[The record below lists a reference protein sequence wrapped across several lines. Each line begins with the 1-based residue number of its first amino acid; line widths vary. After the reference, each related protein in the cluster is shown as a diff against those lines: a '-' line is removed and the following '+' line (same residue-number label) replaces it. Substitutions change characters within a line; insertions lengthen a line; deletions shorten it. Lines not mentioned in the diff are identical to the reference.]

1 MNGREQFSLLL
12 ADLGSSIGLPDFH
25 LKDEQP
31 AQLVFD
37 DNIVVNFE
45 LCPNETFLI
54 IYSSLGEVVDASS
67 HSLEPLNARYKLL
80 LAANLFWRKTGGA
93 TVGLSDDG
101 LAIMSY
107 QHPVD
112 GLDARALESLL
123 VTFVDCAE
131 SLKRTLQ
138 NADEQSEALSI
149 SHPIS
154 SIPSI
159 LSIQSTDHLVKV

>member
-1 MNGREQFSLLL
+1 MNGREKLSLVLTE
-12 ADLGSSIGLPDFH
+12 LGSSIGLPDFH
-25 LKDEQP
+25 LKDEPP

-45 LCPNETFLI
+45 LCPNEMFLI

-67 HSLEPLNARYKLL
+67 HSLESLNARYKLL

-101 LAIMSY
+101 HAIMSY

-123 VTFVDCAE
+123 VAFVDCAE
-131 SLKRTLQ
+131 SLKRSLQ
-138 NADEQSEALSI
+138 DSVEQTEELPDP
-149 SHPIS
+149 HQIS
-154 SIPSI
+154 ST
-159 LSIQSTDHLVKV
+159 QSTDYLVKV

>member
-1 MNGREQFSLLL
+1 MNGREKLTLIL

-45 LCPNETFLI
+45 LCPSEMFLI
-54 IYSSLGEVVDASS
+54 VYSSLGEIVDASN
-67 HSLEPLNARYKLL
+67 HTLEFINARYKLL
-80 LAANLFWRKTGGA
+80 LAANLFWRNTGGA

-107 QHPVD
+107 QHPID
-112 GLDARALESLL
+112 TLDARALESLL

-131 SLKRTLQ
+131 SLKRSLQ
-138 NADEQSEALSI
+138 DSDDQPEALSI
-149 SHPIS
+149 SHPI
-154 SIPSI
+154 PSI
-159 LSIQSTDHLVKV
+159 NSTDHLVKV

>member
-1 MNGREQFSLLL
+1 MNGREKFSLLL

-25 LKDEQP
+25 LKDEPP

-54 IYSSLGEVVDASS
+54 IYSSLGEIVDAFS

-131 SLKRTLQ
+131 SLQRALQ
-138 NADEQSEALSI
+138 ELVEKTEELPDPRQTSTI
-149 SHPIS
+149 H
-154 SIPSI
+154 
-159 LSIQSTDHLVKV
+159 STDHLVKV